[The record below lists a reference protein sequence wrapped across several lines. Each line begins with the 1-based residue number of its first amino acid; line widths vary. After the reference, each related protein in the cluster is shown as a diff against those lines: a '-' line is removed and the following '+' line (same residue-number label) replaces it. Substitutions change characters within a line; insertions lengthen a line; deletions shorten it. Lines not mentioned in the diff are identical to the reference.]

1 MIDFHTHV
9 LPRLDDGAKD
19 SRAALAILQNE
30 KQQGVTCVLCTSHYY
45 GKKYAP
51 EQFLTRRNAAY
62 ARIKE
67 EVPEGVSL
75 RLGAEVHF
83 TGVNVAEYD
92 ELRRLCIE
100 GTDYILIEFPFMQ
113 KWSGELFNR
122 LADFMAET
130 DCVPII
136 AHVERYREV
145 LKNPAIIN
153 ELLAM
158 GCLLQV
164 NTSAFLNRREKS
176 LAFALLR
183 RNAVHCIGTDAHDE
197 GTRAPNW
204 TETKAAIEKAGLLK
218 EFEGVQ
224 QTMSRILANERVEVG
239 LVPPIKKLFG
249 KYR

>member
-19 SRAALAILQNE
+19 SKAALAILQKE

-51 EQFLTRRNAAY
+51 EQFLDHRNASY

-67 EVPEGVSL
+67 EVPEGLSL

-83 TGVNVAEYD
+83 TGVNVTKYD

-100 GTDYILIEFPFMQ
+100 GTDYILIEFPFLQ

-122 LADFMAET
+122 LADFAAET
-130 DCVPII
+130 DCIPII

-145 LKNPAIIN
+145 LKNPALIN

-158 GCLLQV
+158 GCLLQA
-164 NTSAFLNRREKS
+164 NTSAFLNRKEKGF
-176 LAFALLR
+176 AFALLR

-197 GTRAPNW
+197 ITRAPNW
-204 TETKAAIEKAGLLK
+204 TEVKEAVEKAGLSK

-224 QTMSRILANERVEVG
+224 KTMERILSNERVEVSP
-239 LVPPIKKLFG
+239 VPPIKKLFG